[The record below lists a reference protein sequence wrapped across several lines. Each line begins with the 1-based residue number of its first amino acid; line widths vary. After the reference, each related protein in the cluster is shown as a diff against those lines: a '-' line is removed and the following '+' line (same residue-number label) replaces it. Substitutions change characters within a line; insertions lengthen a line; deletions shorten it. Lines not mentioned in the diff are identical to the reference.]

1 MHPRDRPDM
10 NRRVDGLA
18 ASPIRTARPEL
29 PAVVKSSPVSP
40 DAPHK
45 HPLLIPS
52 SREYRTGAGTTNTQH
67 DADIAAYILS
77 LPPNNMDYGYQCA
90 TTSPGIQD
98 NVENHTDHRMEDASA
113 PQPPRTRLH
122 RLNTFLRR
130 GTLMSTST
138 DMTTA
143 SLRKALSGKS
153 SGFITQ
159 VKRVLR
165 STMPVRSPDRTS
177 PVTEVYP
184 EADCPMPDSWVHD
197 EQAPDEISCAP
208 PLPGEFLIVDRILE
222 HQAPCLG
229 GLDYVHQ
236 TKNCLCRPAE
246 AASASIWV
254 SGTGL
259 SERGARLLQP
269 GAATVAD
276 FKEVDVFGNSLMHLL
291 AARDADHAYILELAT
306 RDVPCRAKNTAGQTF
321 LHLLDPSWL
330 SDRDGT
336 PLVALL
342 RTFQRDPAFLLARD
356 CYGRTLFHALRS
368 KVDDPAPL
376 ARVLRALDVRLSRDA
391 FGVVPSF
398 EVETPAKPLR
408 RAMTS
413 VTNRE
418 AAAEAAPIPRSPPLR
433 YESDLVIQKCLLAF
447 VNQCYTESTL
457 EDAQGRNGLHA
468 LAAAILSDTSI
479 HLNAQGGGPRSS
491 RKRKREAPGCKN
503 ELDSSTNRLELREGL
518 MQELL
523 DAGVNP
529 NAYDGEGNTPLMA
542 FCAQL
547 PEDDD
552 YKVPVSILQRLLDRG
567 ADPHARNRRGET
579 ALHVA
584 VRRGRKLAVRTL
596 VRAGANVHVR
606 DASGRGVLDVCDDG
620 MAMGGEEGEGG
631 YMLMEACR
639 AWLSG
644 QGRAVQEPGVLGEWA
659 AEE

>member
-1 MHPRDRPDM
+1 MS
-10 NRRVDGLA
+10 RRVDALA
-18 ASPIRTARPEL
+18 ASPIRSARPEF
-29 PAVVKSSPVSP
+29 PAVVKSSPVQP
-40 DAPHK
+40 DDPHR

-52 SREYRTGAGTTNTQH
+52 SAECRTGAGTAISQH

-77 LPPNNMDYGYQCA
+77 LPPNDMEYGGFQCA
-90 TTSPGIQD
+90 ATSPGVQD
-98 NVENHTDHRMEDASA
+98 DVANRTDQPMEDASA

-122 RLNTFLRR
+122 RLNTFFRR

-143 SLRKALSGKS
+143 SLRKALTGKS

-165 STMPVRSPDRTS
+165 STMPVHSPDGTS
-177 PVTEVYP
+177 PVAEVYP
-184 EADCPMPDSWVHD
+184 EDDCPMRDSWVHD
-197 EQAPDEISCAP
+197 EEAPDEISCAP

-229 GLDYVHQ
+229 DLDYVHQ
-236 TKNCLCRPAE
+236 TKNCLCRPTE

-269 GAATVAD
+269 GTATPAD
-276 FKEVDVFGNSLMHLL
+276 FNEVDVFGNSLIHLL
-291 AARDADHAYILELAT
+291 AARDADHAYILQLAA
-306 RDVPCRAKNTAGQTF
+306 RGVPCYARNTAGQTF

-330 SDRDGT
+330 SDRDGA
-336 PLVALL
+336 PLVQLL
-342 RTFQRDPAFLLARD
+342 RVFREDPEFLLARD
-356 CYGRTLFHALRS
+356 RYGRTLFHALRS
-368 KVDDPAPL
+368 KIDDPAPL
-376 ARVLRALDVRLSRDA
+376 ARVLRALNVRLSRDA

-398 EVETPAKPLR
+398 EAETPAKPLR
-408 RAMTS
+408 RALTS
-413 VTNRE
+413 VTSGGAAEE
-418 AAAEAAPIPRSPPLR
+418 AASLPRSPRLR
-433 YESDLVIQKCLLAF
+433 YETDFAIQGRLLAF
-447 VNQCYTESTL
+447 VYQCRTEPHL

-468 LAAAILSDTSI
+468 LAAAVLSDTSVL
-479 HLNAQGGGPRSS
+479 LNAQGAGPHSS
-491 RKRKREAPGCKN
+491 KKRKREAPGCKK
-503 ELDSSTNRLELREGL
+503 ELDSSTDRLELREGL
-518 MQELL
+518 TQGLL
-523 DAGVNP
+523 AAGVDP
-529 NAYDGEGNTPLMA
+529 NAYDAEGNTPLMA

-620 MAMGGEEGEGG
+620 MAMEGEGDGG
-631 YMLMEACR
+631 YMRLEACR

-644 QGRAVQEPGVLGEWA
+644 QGRAVQDPGVLGEWA
-659 AEE
+659 TGGE